1 MVIKRVIGRGMSVV
15 LGLMIL
21 HAFIGCQGEEL
32 AQIDGDV
39 NVLENPLPLRFSNPK
54 TYTHPPDSLPVNKVL
69 VVLTKGQMVPV
80 MRRIYGKEFLAYE
93 IQLPD
98 SSKGYL
104 FHGDAF
110 HLVDSRRAP

>member
-1 MVIKRVIGRGMSVV
+1 MVIKRVIGLGMSVV

-32 AQIDGDV
+32 AQIDGNV
-39 NVLENPLPLRFSNPK
+39 NVLENPLPLRFSDPK
-54 TYTHPPDSLPVNKVL
+54 TYTHPPDSLPINKVL
-69 VVLTKGQMVPV
+69 VVLTKGQVVPV
-80 MRRIYGKEFLAYE
+80 MRRIYGKDFLAYE

-98 SSKGYL
+98 GSKGFL

-110 HLVDSRRAP
+110 HLVDSRRAA